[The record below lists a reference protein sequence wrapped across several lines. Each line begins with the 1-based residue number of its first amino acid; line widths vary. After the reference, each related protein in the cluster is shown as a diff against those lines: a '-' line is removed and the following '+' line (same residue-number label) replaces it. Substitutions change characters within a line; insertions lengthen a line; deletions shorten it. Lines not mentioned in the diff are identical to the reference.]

1 MSPDRPLR
9 GRWQAGQV
17 STSEKWAGVRK
28 PSCKNRCREAGGAAC
43 RGLWRG
49 PGSGGL
55 VQGPEEVSSLQK
67 RGAAWHRQVHLTVI
81 SGQFGQQV
89 RFD

>member
-1 MSPDRPLR
+1 MPPDRPLR

-43 RGLWRG
+43 RGPVGGWG

-67 RGAAWHRQVHLTVI
+67 RGAAWHGQVHLTVI
-81 SGQFGQQV
+81 SGQFGK
-89 RFD
+89 